1 MDPERRKFLEDAL
14 KSMTLNVVEELNKAM
29 TTLMDASA
37 PEADKVQSLEVVTNY
52 VADIDAANGELFLL
66 HI

>member
-29 TTLMDASA
+29 TTLMDANA

-52 VADIDAANGELFLL
+52 VADIDAANGELF
-66 HI
+66 

>member
-37 PEADKVQSLEVVTNY
+37 PEADKVHSLEVVTNY
-52 VADIDAANGELFLL
+52 VADIDAANGELFS
-66 HI
+66 INI